1 MANGNGLAV
10 FKEKLRKVKK
20 ILFTKHAVLR
30 CDERELTQAEI
41 EDSILNAK
49 NLFKVISQKADLSY
63 EEKHRLY
70 FRLSRNKTLVAV
82 ILLENEILYV
92 VTAFIKYRRLDNK
105 VKICQ
110 KRRW

>member
-1 MANGNGLAV
+1 MSNGNGLVA
-10 FKEKLRKVKK
+10 FKEKLKKVRK
-20 ILFTKHAVLR
+20 ILFTKHAIIR
-30 CDERELTQAEI
+30 CDERELTQKEI
-41 EDSILNAK
+41 ESYILYAK
-49 NLFKVISQKADLSY
+49 NLFKIVSQKADLGD

-92 VTAFIKYRRLDNK
+92 ITAFIKYRKLDNK